1 MAGGFEHAWSEV
13 WLAAAACAAFAAGAA
28 EPGAP
33 NTDWRAITEPL
44 LSSIEDEEARNGP
57 FSGALVELLTSLG
70 LAYQENGEHVLA
82 ASVLDRALSLKRVN
96 EGLFG
101 LDQVPLVERL
111 IDSERAIGRT
121 ETAANLEG
129 RLLDLARRNYADP
142 RAAPIFRDAAERRL
156 ELYERYLRGELP
168 PTLSINGSPSTRD
181 LAVRSVRSARQHYN
195 EAIGVL
201 IRNSVE
207 HRTEL
212 EELEEDLT
220 WTYYL
225 EASDRRRLYQ
235 GVDDWLY
242 GMGLVSYQRRIG
254 YTAAGYTNVVDHARA
269 LVELADWSLLFSRNG
284 TALRRYAEAYSLLV
298 ARNAPAAAIE
308 ELFPS
313 ATPVFLP
320 IFAPMPLDGAANGA
334 AGYIDVDFEVGRYGQ
349 PRKVTIVAAAGDAA
363 ADAADDLSAAFSHGR
378 FRPSPLPD
386 AGRATEYRLRYS
398 LADGS
403 LMPRL

>member
-1 MAGGFEHAWSEV
+1 MAGGSERPWSKV
-13 WLAAAACAAFAAGAA
+13 WLATAASAGFAAGAA

-33 NTDWRAITEPL
+33 DTDWTAITEPL

-57 FSGALVELLTSLG
+57 FSSALVELLTSLG

-82 ASVLDRALSLKRVN
+82 ASVLDRALSLKRIN

-101 LDQVPLVERL
+101 LDQVPLVELL

-121 ETAANLEG
+121 DTAENLES
-129 RLLDLARRNYADP
+129 RLLDLARRNYTDP
-142 RAAPIFRDAAERRL
+142 RAAPIFREAAERRL
-156 ELYERYLRGELP
+156 ELYERYLRRELP
-168 PTLSINGSPSTRD
+168 PVLSINGSPSTRD
-181 LAVRSVRSARQHYN
+181 LAVGSVRSARQHYN

-201 IRNSVE
+201 AGNSVE

-212 EELEEDLT
+212 EELEEALT

-225 EASDRRRLYQ
+225 EATDRRRLYQ

-242 GMGLVSYQRRIG
+242 GLGLVSYQRRIG
-254 YTAAGYTNVVDHARA
+254 YTAAGYTNAVDHARA
-269 LVELADWSLLFSRNG
+269 LVEFADWSLLFSRNG

-298 ARNAPAAAIE
+298 AQNVPAAAIE
-308 ELFPS
+308 ALFPS

-320 IFAPMPLDGAANGA
+320 IFAPTPLERAVTGA
-334 AGYIDVDFEVGRYGQ
+334 AGHVDVDVEVGRYGQ
-349 PRKVTIVAAAGDAA
+349 PRKVTIVAAAGDGVT
-363 ADAADDLSAAFSHGR
+363 DAADDLSAAFSRGR

-403 LMPRL
+403 LTPRL

>member
-1 MAGGFEHAWSEV
+1 MAGGSERPWSTV
-13 WLAAAACAAFAAGAA
+13 WLVAAASAGFAAGAA

-33 NTDWRAITEPL
+33 DTDWTAITEPL
-44 LSSIEDEEARNGP
+44 LSSIEAEEARSGP
-57 FSGALVELLTSLG
+57 FSAELVGLLTSLG

-82 ASVLDRALSLKRVN
+82 VAVLDRALSLKRIN

-101 LDQVPLVERL
+101 LYQVPLVERL

-121 ETAANLEG
+121 DTAEDLES
-129 RLLDLARRNYADP
+129 RLLDLARRNYNDP

-156 ELYERYLRGELP
+156 ALYERYLRGEIPGGFSLH
-168 PTLSINGSPSTRD
+168 GSPTARD
-181 LAVRSVRSARQHYN
+181 IAAGSVRGARRHYN

-201 IRNSVE
+201 IGNAVD

-212 EELEEDLT
+212 EELEEALT

-254 YTAAGYTNVVDHARA
+254 YTAAGYPNVVDYART

-284 TALRRYAEAYSLLV
+284 TAVRRYAEAYSLLV
-298 ARNAPAAAIE
+298 ERNAPAAAIE

-320 IFAPMPLDGAANGA
+320 AFAPTPFESAAAGA
-334 AGYIDVDFEVGRYGQ
+334 AGYVDVDFEVGKYGQ
-349 PRKVTIVAAAGDAA
+349 PRKVTIVAAAGDGASDVAGDLTAA
-363 ADAADDLSAAFSHGR
+363 LSRGR

-386 AGRATEYRLRYS
+386 AGRATPYRLRYT

-403 LMPRL
+403 LTPRL

>member
-1 MAGGFEHAWSEV
+1 MADGSGRHWAKF
-13 WLAAAACAAFAAGAA
+13 WLPAAASATLSAGAV
-28 EPGAP
+28 EPGTQDA
-33 NTDWRAITEPL
+33 DWTALTEPL
-44 LSSIEDEEARNGP
+44 LSSIEAEEARNGP
-57 FSGALVELLTSLG
+57 FSVALVELLTSLG

-82 ASVLDRALSLKRVN
+82 ASVLDRALSLKRIN

-111 IDSERAIGRT
+111 IDSERAIGRI
-121 ETAANLEG
+121 ETAADLER

-142 RAAPIFRDAAERRL
+142 RAAPIFREAAERRL

-168 PTLSINGSPSTRD
+168 PTFSINGSPSTRD
-181 LAVRSVRSARQHYN
+181 IAVRSVRSARQHYN

-201 IRNSVE
+201 IHNSAE

-242 GMGLVSYQRRIG
+242 GMGLVSYQRRID
-254 YTAAGYTNVVDHARA
+254 YTAAGYTTVVDHART
-269 LVELADWSLLFSRNG
+269 LVEFADWSLLFSRNG

-298 ARNAPAAAIE
+298 ERDAPAAAIE

-320 IFAPMPLDGAANGA
+320 TFAPTPLESAALGA
-334 AGYIDVDFEVGRYGQ
+334 AGYVDVDFEVGKYGQ
-349 PRKVTIVAAAGDAA
+349 PRKVTIVAAAGHGVADAA
-363 ADAADDLSAAFSHGR
+363 AELSAALSRGR

-386 AGRATEYRLRYS
+386 AGRATPYRLRYS

-403 LMPRL
+403 LTPRL

>member
-1 MAGGFEHAWSEV
+1 MAGGSEQPWSKV
-13 WLAAAACAAFAAGAA
+13 WLAAAVSAGFAAGAA

-33 NTDWRAITEPL
+33 DTDWTSITGPL
-44 LSSIEDEEARNGP
+44 LSSIESEEASNGP

-82 ASVLDRALSLKRVN
+82 ASVLDRALSLKRIN

-101 LDQVPLVERL
+101 LDQVPLVELL

-121 ETAANLEG
+121 DTAENLES
-129 RLLDLARRNYADP
+129 RLLDLARRNYTDP
-142 RAAPIFRDAAERRL
+142 RAAPIFREAAERRL
-156 ELYERYLRGELP
+156 ELYERYLRGEVP
-168 PTLSINGSPSTRD
+168 PVLSINGSPSMRD

-201 IRNSVE
+201 AGDSAE

-212 EELEEDLT
+212 EELEEALT

-225 EASDRRRLYQ
+225 EATDRRRLYQ

-242 GMGLVSYQRRIG
+242 GLGLVSYQRRIG
-254 YTAAGYTNVVDHARA
+254 YTAAGYTNAVDHARA
-269 LVELADWSLLFSRNG
+269 LVEFADWSLLFSRNS
-284 TALRRYAEAYSLLV
+284 TALRRYEEAYSLLV
-298 ARNAPAAAIE
+298 ERNAAAAIE

-320 IFAPMPLDGAANGA
+320 IFAPTPLEGAVTGA
-334 AGYIDVDFEVGRYGQ
+334 AGYVDIDVEVGRYGQ
-349 PRKVTIVAAAGDAA
+349 PRKVTIVAAAGDGVT
-363 ADAADDLSAAFSHGR
+363 DAADDLSAAFSHGR

-403 LMPRL
+403 LTPRL